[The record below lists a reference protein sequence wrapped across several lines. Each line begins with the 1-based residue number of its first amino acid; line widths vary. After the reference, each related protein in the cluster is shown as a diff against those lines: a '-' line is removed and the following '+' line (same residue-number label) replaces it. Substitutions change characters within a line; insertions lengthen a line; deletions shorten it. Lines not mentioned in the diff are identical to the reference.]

1 MRNFLAL
8 ARRELGV
15 YFVSPTAYVILMAM
29 LFISGYVFVESMARF
44 ALQRLPVDYQMTLS
58 TVSLI
63 VVVSSGLVTMRLI
76 AEEKSR
82 GTLEIALTAPI
93 TETQFVLGKFAGAL
107 ALLLGQ
113 LAVTF
118 GFVAII
124 SRYGQVDLGA
134 ILCGYLGVLLVG
146 AVIYAIGLFVSSLC
160 TSQVTA
166 GMITFV
172 ISLLLM
178 VVQFAN
184 EGFLESGAWWLPLL
198 RAFAFSEHVNDFMK
212 GVLDTGRLTTLLCV
226 IAYFLYLTVRVVES
240 RRWR

>member
-1 MRNFLAL
+1 MRVLAAL

-15 YFVSPTAYVILMAM
+15 YFVSPMAYVILTAM
-29 LFISGYVFVESMARF
+29 LLVSGYVFVSTMADFSAR
-44 ALQRLPVDYQMTLS
+44 RLPVDYLVTLS
-58 TVSLI
+58 SISFI
-63 VVVSSGLVTMRLI
+63 VVISSGLVTMRLI

-82 GTLEIALTAPI
+82 GTLEIALTAPV

-107 ALLLGQ
+107 VQ
-113 LAVTF
+113 LAAQLLMTA
-118 GFVAII
+118 GFVVLI
-124 SRYGQVDLGA
+124 SRYGQIDLGA
-134 ILCGYLGVLLVG
+134 VLCGYLGVMLVG

-178 VVQFAN
+178 AVQIASADPD
-184 EGFLESGAWWLPLL
+184 LQKAWYLPLL
-198 RAFAFSEHVNDFMK
+198 RSLALSEHVQDFMR
-212 GVLDTGRLTTLLCV
+212 GIVDTGRLVTLLSV
-226 IAYFLYLTVRVVES
+226 TGYFLFLTVRVVES